1 MGGPGGSGRDGGDLT
16 GFLEG
21 SYPRGREP
29 ETRSQSSITQST
41 QIQFL
46 HWYSFLYCLVMV
58 IKNQIKFYPL
68 FPSLFKSCQATA
80 EQFLIQ
86 PNRPLFEDN
95 QQILEIPRLEI
106 HSPLLLKV
114 FNYGDVSDFMNSP
127 SPSFRAPREAEVGQS
142 CTLARL
148 NSVVLLG

>member
-1 MGGPGGSGRDGGDLT
+1 MCPRRVPEAEGERLSGEAKCGARASMMGSEAKYGGPGGSGRDGGDLT

-21 SYPRGREP
+21 SYPRGREL

-68 FPSLFKSCQATA
+68 FPSLFK
-80 EQFLIQ
+80 
-86 PNRPLFEDN
+86 
-95 QQILEIPRLEI
+95 
-106 HSPLLLKV
+106 
-114 FNYGDVSDFMNSP
+114 
-127 SPSFRAPREAEVGQS
+127 
-142 CTLARL
+142 
-148 NSVVLLG
+148 